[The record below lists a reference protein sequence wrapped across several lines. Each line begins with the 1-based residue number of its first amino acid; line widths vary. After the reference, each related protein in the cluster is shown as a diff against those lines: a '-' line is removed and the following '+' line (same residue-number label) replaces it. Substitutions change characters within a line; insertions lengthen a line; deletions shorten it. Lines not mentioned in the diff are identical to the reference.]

1 MSPAAA
7 ARRLSPLGP
16 RSTLSRLSRYTAR
29 FHVPAAML
37 EGLVAGAYTL
47 NDIILRKN
55 FGAGP
60 LVVTLLVMAQPV
72 SQLLAIVWGSVMQ
85 GREKRPF
92 ILGFGG
98 FGRLALVLVALATT
112 SWMFLVP
119 IGIAITL
126 AVAIVPALNSIYQT
140 NYPDKER
147 GRVFGWVMGGTSIA
161 TMAASLG
168 AGALMDWNPQSFRV
182 IYPVAGV
189 LGLISASLFYRIRQR
204 RTLPSARITRA
215 LPGADTD
222 APPHLLVVEQAQA
235 WGRDIGRALRN
246 PLHGA
251 ASAFRDDRRFARFEI
266 GFMIYGIAWMMMQ
279 PVIPIFLVDTIHVQ
293 YHQVG
298 VARGV
303 IYFTFMALF
312 SPLAGRL
319 LDRWNAVRVAALG
332 FAMLATFPFAMM
344 LCHDVRHVYI
354 AFALYGVG
362 MAGANMAW
370 TMGPILFAGKR
381 DAAGYMGVHVTMV
394 GIRGLLGNPL
404 GLLLLQTIGAR
415 STFGICSALFAVS
428 VLYMWR
434 LGRDMER
441 DAAHGGTPAESTI
454 AAAR

>member
-1 MSPAAA
+1 MPPAAVT
-7 ARRLSPLGP
+7 RRSSPF
-16 RSTLSRLSRYTAR
+16 RTSSLSRISRYTAR
-29 FHVPAAML
+29 YHVPAAML

-55 FGAGP
+55 FNAGP
-60 LVVTLLVMAQPV
+60 VLITLLVMAQPV

-98 FGRLALVLVALATT
+98 FGRLSLLLVAGAT
-112 SWMFLVP
+112 SSLFFFVP
-119 IGIAITL
+119 IAVAIML
-126 AVAIVPALNSIYQT
+126 SVAIVPALNSIYQT

-147 GRVFGWVMGGTSIA
+147 GRVFGWVVGGTSIA
-161 TMAASLG
+161 TMVAALG
-168 AGALMDWNPQSFRV
+168 AGALMDWNAQSFRV
-182 IYPVAGV
+182 IYPLAGV
-189 LGLISASLFYRIRQR
+189 LGLVSASLFYRIRQR
-204 RTLPSARITRA
+204 RLLASAQITRG
-215 LPGADTD
+215 LPGVDAADGT
-222 APPHLLVVEQAQA
+222 LVWIGQARA
-235 WGRDIGRALRN
+235 WGRDIGGALRN
-246 PLHGA
+246 PLQGA
-251 ASAFRDDRRFARFEI
+251 ATAFREDPSFLRFEI

-303 IYFTFMALF
+303 IYFTTMALF
-312 SPLAGRL
+312 SPLAGRA
-319 LDRWNAVRVAALG
+319 LDRWDAVSVAAVG
-332 FAMLATFPFAMM
+332 FAVLATFPFAMM
-344 LCHDVRHVYI
+344 LSHGIHSVYG

-381 DAAGYMGVHVTMV
+381 DAAAYMGVHVTMV

-415 STFGICSALFAVS
+415 ATFGICSALFAIS
-428 VLYMWR
+428 VIYMWR
-434 LGRDMER
+434 LRRDMVSTLTTPSAR
-441 DAAHGGTPAESTI
+441 AAG
-454 AAAR
+454 

>member
-1 MSPAAA
+1 MSPSAAV
-7 ARRLSPLGP
+7 RRLSPFQK
-16 RSTLSRLSRYTAR
+16 STLSRISRYTAR
-29 FHVPAAML
+29 YHVPAAML

-60 LVVTLLVMAQPV
+60 VLITMLVMAQPV

-98 FGRLALVLVALATT
+98 FGRLSLLLVAVAT
-112 SWMFLVP
+112 SSLMFFVP
-119 IGIAITL
+119 IAIAIML
-126 AVAIVPALNSIYQT
+126 SVAIVPALNSIYQT

-147 GRVFGWVMGGTSIA
+147 GHVFGWVVGGTSLA
-161 TMAASLG
+161 TMAAALG
-168 AGALMDWNPQSFRV
+168 AGALMDWNAQSFRV

-204 RTLPSARITRA
+204 RLLASARITRA
-215 LPGADTD
+215 LPGADAADGT
-222 APPHLLVVEQAQA
+222 LVWVGHARA
-235 WGRDIGRALRN
+235 WGSDIAGALRN
-246 PLHGA
+246 PLRGA
-251 ASAFRDDRRFARFEI
+251 ASAFRDDPFFLRFEI

-298 VARGV
+298 IARGV
-303 IYFTFMALF
+303 LYFTMMALF

-319 LDRWNAVRVAALG
+319 LDRWNAVSVAAIG
-332 FAMLATFPFAMM
+332 FAVLATFPFAMM
-344 LCHDVRHVYI
+344 MSHSIHSVYG
-354 AFALYGVG
+354 AFTLYGIG

-381 DAAGYMGVHVTMV
+381 DAATYMGVHVTMV

-415 STFGICSALFAVS
+415 ATFGICSALFATS
-428 VLYMWR
+428 VIYMWR
-434 LGRDMER
+434 LRRDMAPTL
-441 DAAHGGTPAESTI
+441 AAP
-454 AAAR
+454 AARAAR

>member
-1 MSPAAA
+1 MTPGAAV
-7 ARRLSPLGP
+7 RRLSPLQDK
-16 RSTLSRLSRYTAR
+16 SLSRISRYTAR
-29 FHVPAAML
+29 YHLPAAML

-55 FGAGP
+55 FNAGP
-60 LVVTLLVMAQPV
+60 VLITLLVMAQPV

-98 FGRLALVLVALATT
+98 FGRLTLLIVAAATTPTMFFIPIALA
-112 SWMFLVP
+112 
-119 IGIAITL
+119 IAL
-126 AVAIVPALNSIYQT
+126 SVAIVPALNSIYQT

-147 GRVFGWVMGGTSIA
+147 GRVFGWVVGGTSLM
-161 TMAASLG
+161 TMVASLG
-168 AGALMDWNPQSFRV
+168 AGALMDWNPQSFRL
-182 IYPVAGV
+182 IYPLAGV
-189 LGLISASLFYRIRQR
+189 LGLVSASLFYRIRQR
-204 RTLPSARITRA
+204 RTLHSARITRE
-215 LPGADTD
+215 LPGARVPSGTD
-222 APPHLLVVEQAQA
+222 GYFVWVGQARA
-235 WGRDIGRALRN
+235 WGRDISGALRN
-246 PLHGA
+246 PLQGA
-251 ASAFRDDRRFARFEI
+251 ATVFRENPAFLRFEI

-303 IYFTFMALF
+303 VYFTTMALF
-312 SPLAGRL
+312 SPLAGRA
-319 LDRWNAVRVAALG
+319 LDRWNAVTVASLG
-332 FAMLATFPFAMM
+332 FAVLATFPLVM
-344 LCHDVRHVYI
+344 LLSHGIHTVYG

-381 DAAGYMGVHVTMV
+381 DAASYMGVHVTMV

-415 STFGICSALFAVS
+415 ATFGICVALFAVS
-428 VLYMWR
+428 VVYMWR
-434 LGRDMER
+434 LRGDVAST
-441 DAAHGGTPAESTI
+441 AAPRPAL
-454 AAAR
+454 AVR

>member
-7 ARRLSPLGP
+7 VRRFSPLGS
-16 RSTLSRLSRYTAR
+16 RSTLSRISRYTAR
-29 FHVPAAML
+29 YHVPAAML

-60 LVVTLLVMAQPV
+60 LLVTLLVMAQPV

-98 FGRLALVLVALATT
+98 VGRLSLLLVVFAAS
-112 SWMFLVP
+112 SWMFFVP
-119 IGIAITL
+119 IAIAITL

-182 IYPVAGV
+182 IYPIAGI

-204 RTLPSARITRA
+204 RLLPSARITRS
-215 LPGADTD
+215 LPGAEVADGESR
-222 APPHLLVVEQAQA
+222 LLVVEQAQA

-251 ASAFRDDRRFARFEI
+251 ASAFRDDRLFARFEI

-303 IYFTFMALF
+303 IYFSTMALF

-319 LDRWNAVRVAALG
+319 LDRWNAVSVAALG
-332 FAMLATFPFAMM
+332 FAFLATFPFAMM
-344 LCHDVRHVYI
+344 LCRDIHSVYG

-370 TMGPILFAGKR
+370 TMGPILFAGKK
-381 DAAGYMGVHVTMV
+381 DAATYMGVHVTMV

-415 STFGICSALFAVS
+415 ATFGICSALFAIS
-428 VLYMWR
+428 VVYMWR
-434 LGRDMER
+434 LARDIAPR
-441 DAAHGGTPAESTI
+441 
-454 AAAR
+454 AAAPAARAAS